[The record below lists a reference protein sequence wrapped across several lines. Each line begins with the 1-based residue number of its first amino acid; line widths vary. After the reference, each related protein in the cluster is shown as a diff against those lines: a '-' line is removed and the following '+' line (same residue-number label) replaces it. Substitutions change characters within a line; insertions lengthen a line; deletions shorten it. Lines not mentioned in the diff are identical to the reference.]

1 MTAFLIETVI
11 ISLSGVMAPGALS
24 AVTISHGIRSGR
36 SGIAVAI
43 GHGVVEVPLLVLIY
57 FGVGALMQISG
68 FQLFIGVVG
77 GILMMWMGV
86 SIMRSIGADVSQV
99 KAGESSL
106 WAGAMLSAGNPYF
119 LIWWATVGSSL
130 VIRSVEYGFV
140 GVLLFGICHWMCD
153 LIWLW
158 LLSLLAYRASSIFGG
173 TFVRVTSLV
182 SGTFLILIGF
192 RFVYQALIIMDFS
205 EFVYGISHTS

>member
-1 MTAFLIETVI
+1 MTGFLIETVI

-57 FGVGALMQISG
+57 LGVSALLQVSG
-68 FQLFIGVVG
+68 FQVFVGGIG
-77 GILMMWMGV
+77 GILMVWMGV
-86 SIMRSIGADVSQV
+86 SIIRHRIAAVNEVELS
-99 KAGESSL
+99 ESSL
-106 WAGAMLSAGNPYF
+106 LAGVMVSAGNPYF

-130 VIRSVEYGFV
+130 VIRSVEYGLV
-140 GVLLFGICHWMCD
+140 GVLLFGICHWLCD
-153 LIWLW
+153 LVWLW

-173 TFVRVTSLV
+173 TFVRITSLV
-182 SGTFLILIGF
+182 SGSFLLFIGF
-192 RFVYQALIIMDFS
+192 RFCYQALITMDLL
-205 EFVYGISHTS
+205 

>member
-1 MTAFLIETVI
+1 MTEFLIETVI

-24 AVTISHGIRSGR
+24 AVTISHGIRSSR

-57 FGVGALMQISG
+57 FGVGALMQVSG
-68 FQLFIGVVG
+68 FQVFVGGIG
-77 GILMMWMGV
+77 GILMVWMGV
-86 SIMRSIGADVSQV
+86 SIIRHRIAAVNEVELS
-99 KAGESSL
+99 ESSFL
-106 WAGAMLSAGNPYF
+106 AGVMVSAGNPYF

-140 GVLLFGICHWMCD
+140 GVLLFGICHWLCD
-153 LIWLW
+153 LVWLW

-173 TFVRVTSLV
+173 TFVRITSLV
-182 SGTFLILIGF
+182 SGSFLLFIGF
-192 RFVYQALIIMDFS
+192 RFCYQALITMDLL
-205 EFVYGISHTS
+205 